1 MEAAWAAW
9 GCSGH
14 GFLAS
19 KARSGLCCFRGFGIW
34 GLGFRLL
41 WFGGFRCSDG
51 PSREIQ
57 GFLGGIFAALFN
69 LGLERSSE
77 SEDSQTF
84 NFNPVAYA
92 PCTINN

>member
-51 PSREIQ
+51 AKFFWWFGQYMAFYSTISRDSRVSWRDFCGIIQ
-57 GFLGGIFAALFN
+57 FRLGEEF
-69 LGLERSSE
+69 
-77 SEDSQTF
+77 
-84 NFNPVAYA
+84 
-92 PCTINN
+92 